1 MTEDITI
8 EEIEAKRPKGPRY
21 QSEYENA
28 RAKGQALLLVIGSN
42 PLGAYVH
49 DYSLDP
55 TLGLALTVYPTLAA
69 AEAELRRRLA
79 HHKKAG
85 LVVFVQRTITVKA

>member
-1 MTEDITI
+1 MTDDITL

-28 RAKGQALLLVIGSN
+28 RPQAILIIIGSN

-55 TLGLALTVYPTLAA
+55 SLGLALTIHTNLAS
-69 AEAELRRRLA
+69 AEKELTRRLR
-79 HHKKAG
+79 HHKKAS
-85 LVVFVQRTITVKA
+85 LTVFVQRTVTTKA